1 MNQPTNQIK
10 QGQKKQ
16 LVLQQINEIA
26 FAEKLYVSVLNIYK
40 GKYVIAERFIRTLK
54 SANYKYITSV
64 SKTVYIVKLN
74 ELVNKYDNTCHSTIK
89 IKPVNGKK
97 HLY

>member
-10 QGQKKQ
+10 YGQKKQ

-40 GKYVIAERFIRTLK
+40 GKYVTAERFIRILK

-64 SKTVYIVKLN
+64 PKTVYIVKLN
-74 ELVNKYDNTCHSTIK
+74 ELVNKYDSTCHSTFK
-89 IKPVNGKK
+89 MKPVNGKK
-97 HLY
+97 HLH